1 MQKQDKK
8 ELEYKNFTCENT
20 PWFLANTA
28 SCIVDL
34 PNIEQIATGSYSM
47 RIELWILRTE
57 SGTELPGADFD
68 EHKTGASLASKAKAK
83 KSNATTAAGKK
94 SKGSIANDDSN
105 AKAKTPEKTLEVHK
119 KAIREIAY
127 STNYKIL
134 VSVGFDFHVFVWNP
148 YWEKEIISL

>member
-57 SGTELPGADFD
+57 SGTELPG
-68 EHKTGASLASKAKAK
+68 
-83 KSNATTAAGKK
+83 
-94 SKGSIANDDSN
+94 
-105 AKAKTPEKTLEVHK
+105 
-119 KAIREIAY
+119 
-127 STNYKIL
+127 
-134 VSVGFDFHVFVWNP
+134 
-148 YWEKEIISL
+148 